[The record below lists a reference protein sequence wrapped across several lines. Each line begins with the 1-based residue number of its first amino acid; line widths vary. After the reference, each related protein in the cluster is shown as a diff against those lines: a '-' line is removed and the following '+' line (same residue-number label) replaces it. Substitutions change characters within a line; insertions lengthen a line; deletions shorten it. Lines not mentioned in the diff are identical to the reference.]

1 MDQWKNKKLANVQKQ
16 RIKQVIYLYKKKGIK
31 MKLTK
36 EQLLGIV
43 RHTLTFIGGI
53 VIARGLVDETL
64 VTECIGGVL
73 TLTGAIWSIIDKK
86 K

>member
-1 MDQWKNKKLANVQKQ
+1 
-16 RIKQVIYLYKKKGIK
+16 

-36 EQLLGIV
+36 EQVLGIV

-86 K
+86 AVTPVKKTK